1 MPHFNAM
8 SSSCCGAALF
18 DLIDAGG
25 GSTDYRR
32 SPFSLRIDPMSSY
45 VEKALVQGEQ
55 VLYLGRLSLW
65 SLFPQIFFG
74 ILLTPLIVGLFIL
87 VPAWIKYRSTELAVT
102 NKRVIAKFGFVSRHT
117 IELNVAKIESVQV
130 EQGVLGRMFDFGSI
144 IVAGGG
150 NPFAPVPGIANPL
163 GFRRAFLE
171 AQEQSLGRRAP

>member
-1 MPHFNAM
+1 
-8 SSSCCGAALF
+8 
-18 DLIDAGG
+18 
-25 GSTDYRR
+25 
-32 SPFSLRIDPMSSY
+32 MSSY

-55 VLYLGRLSLW
+55 VLYLGRISLW

-74 ILLTPLIVGLFIL
+74 VLLTPIVIGLFLLI
-87 VPAWIKYRSTELAVT
+87 PAWIKYRSTELAVT

-150 NPFAPVPGIANPL
+150 NPFERVPGISNPL

-171 AQEQSLGRRAP
+171 AQEQSLGRRA